1 MAVGRPRR
9 TKPYIPCPTPP
20 LRTSRGNG
28 PRPHPC
34 GRALTSKS
42 GRQLAPPGPPR
53 ATLPLRLR
61 GDAAQSLGPHSDQR
75 PSPGDHGPHGARHL
89 ASRSGRRCAHHA
101 VDASS
106 AAATSPMCP
115 GASRLSGHFRP
126 HGDPL
131 LQGRP
136 ESEKRTRLSDYDAPW
151 MRPPDRPGPPSRHRK
166 RRGSRPG
173 RYQEVPRRDQCSGSP
188 MAQRWTRHDRPPH
201 DTRPTGCV
209 GPIPSLFSPFQGDAD
224 RPAAGVVPNPTGRI
238 PGSRQ
243 TWVDLRI
250 QPQRPR
256 AARVRAHWSER
267 GAITRATGGRHGVVH
282 ADRADRGT
290 GATEK
295 DRGHQHLP
303 GQAPLSNGGGIGV
316 GHRVHHDDPN
326 DIPRSESLRWQPPER
341 SAPGQ
346 TVVAAHRRGGPM
358 NGTVGPEP
366 PQR

>member
-209 GPIPSLFSPFQGDAD
+209 GPIPWRFPPFQRD
-224 RPAAGVVPNPTGRI
+224 GR
-238 PGSRQ
+238 STRRRRR
-243 TWVDLRI
+243 T
-250 QPQRPR
+250 QP
-256 AARVRAHWSER
+256 
-267 GAITRATGGRHGVVH
+267 
-282 ADRADRGT
+282 D
-290 GATEK
+290 
-295 DRGHQHLP
+295 
-303 GQAPLSNGGGIGV
+303 
-316 GHRVHHDDPN
+316 
-326 DIPRSESLRWQPPER
+326 
-341 SAPGQ
+341 
-346 TVVAAHRRGGPM
+346 GPYS
-358 NGTVGPEP
+358 G
-366 PQR
+366 